1 MTLVLCRHYS
11 NGERSEPVICM
22 FFYKNVLP
30 CAKQFYTI
38 PETENNQ
45 AARGAWAMPYNQN
58 EEIRNIIWQEEKKYL
73 MKKVAF
79 DLILNDALKIDDY
92 ILASGKKSP
101 YYVDLRQAI
110 SDPMTMDLIANSLA
124 RIIDNEIGRD
134 KFDKILG
141 VPTAGVPFTTI
152 VCQKLAIPMLYYRKE
167 RKEHGVRKKI
177 EGKMETNDRI
187 LMIDDLIT
195 TGKSVIQAAQAAR
208 EQGGLV
214 TELVVLLDRE
224 QGGREFIL
232 SNNIRP
238 HVLFTVSDA
247 FKWLNE
253 VKLLND
259 DDYKVIMDYI
269 NEEKKLV

>member
-1 MTLVLCRHYS
+1 MSHTRY
-11 NGERSEPVICM
+11 
-22 FFYKNVLP
+22 
-30 CAKQFYTI
+30 
-38 PETENNQ
+38 
-45 AARGAWAMPYNQN
+45 

-73 MKKVAF
+73 MKKVSF
-79 DLILNDALKIDDY
+79 DLILNDALKIGDY
-92 ILASGKKSP
+92 ILFSGKKSP

-110 SDPMTMDLIANSLA
+110 SDPITMDLIANSLA
-124 RIIDNEIGRD
+124 RIIDNEIGKD

-141 VPTAGVPFTTI
+141 VPTAGIPFTTI

-177 EGKMETNDRI
+177 EGKMENNDRI

-195 TGKSVIQAAQAAR
+195 TGKSVIQAAEAVR

-214 TELVVLLDRE
+214 TDLVVLLDRE
-224 QGGREFIL
+224 QGGREFIF

-247 FKWLNE
+247 FEWLNE
-253 VKLLND
+253 VNMLSD
-259 DDYKVIMDYI
+259 DNYKVIMDYI
-269 NEEKKLV
+269 NEEKNRPVE

>member
-1 MTLVLCRHYS
+1 
-11 NGERSEPVICM
+11 
-22 FFYKNVLP
+22 
-30 CAKQFYTI
+30 
-38 PETENNQ
+38 
-45 AARGAWAMPYNQN
+45 MPNHQH
-58 EEIRNIIWQEEKKYL
+58 EEIRNLIWQEEKKYL

-92 ILASGKKSP
+92 ILFSGKKSP

-124 RIIDNEIGRD
+124 RIIDNEIGKN

-177 EGKMETNDRI
+177 EGNMELNDRI

-195 TGKSVIQAAQAAR
+195 TGQSVIQAAKAAR

-247 FKWLNE
+247 FEWLNE
-253 VKLLND
+253 VKLLSD
-259 DDYKVIMDYI
+259 DNYKVIIDYI
-269 NEEKKLV
+269 NEEKKLTG

>member
-1 MTLVLCRHYS
+1 
-11 NGERSEPVICM
+11 
-22 FFYKNVLP
+22 LP

-58 EEIRNIIWQEEKKYL
+58 EEIRNLIWQEEKKYL

-92 ILASGKKSP
+92 ILFSGKKSP

-110 SDPMTMDLIANSLA
+110 SDPMSMDLIANSLA

-177 EGKMETNDRI
+177 EGKMEINDRI

-247 FKWLNE
+247 FEWLNE

-259 DDYKVIMDYI
+259 GDYKVIMDYI

>member
-1 MTLVLCRHYS
+1 V
-11 NGERSEPVICM
+11 
-22 FFYKNVLP
+22 K
-30 CAKQFYTI
+30 
-38 PETENNQ
+38 
-45 AARGAWAMPYNQN
+45 GASAMSHTQY

-73 MKKVAF
+73 MKKVSF
-79 DLILNDALKIDDY
+79 DLILNDALKIGDY
-92 ILASGKKSP
+92 ILFSGKKSP

-110 SDPMTMDLIANSLA
+110 SDPITMDLIANSLA
-124 RIIDNEIGRD
+124 RIIENEIGRNQ
-134 KFDKILG
+134 FDKILG

-177 EGKMETNDRI
+177 EGKMEKNDRI

-195 TGKSVIQAAQAAR
+195 TGKSVIQAAEAAR

-232 SNNIRP
+232 ANNIRP

-247 FKWLNE
+247 FEWLNE
-253 VKLLND
+253 VKMLSGDN
-259 DDYKVIMDYI
+259 YKVIMDYI
-269 NEEKKLV
+269 NEEKKSQG

>member
-1 MTLVLCRHYS
+1 
-11 NGERSEPVICM
+11 
-22 FFYKNVLP
+22 
-30 CAKQFYTI
+30 
-38 PETENNQ
+38 
-45 AARGAWAMPYNQN
+45 MPHTQY

-73 MKKVAF
+73 MKKVSF
-79 DLILNDALKIDDY
+79 DLIFNDALKIGDY
-92 ILASGKKSP
+92 ILFSGKKSP

-110 SDPMTMDLIANSLA
+110 SDPITMDLIANSLA
-124 RIIDNEIGRD
+124 RIIDNEIGRN

-141 VPTAGVPFTTI
+141 VPTAGIPFTTI
-152 VCQKLAIPMLYYRKE
+152 VCQKLAMPMLYYRKE

-177 EGKMETNDRI
+177 EGKMEKNDRI

-195 TGKSVIQAAQAAR
+195 TGKSVIQAAEAVR

-247 FKWLNE
+247 FEWLNE
-253 VKLLND
+253 VKMLND
-259 DDYKVIMDYI
+259 ENYKVIMDYI
-269 NEEKKLV
+269 NEEKNRQVE

>member
-1 MTLVLCRHYS
+1 MSHTRY
-11 NGERSEPVICM
+11 
-22 FFYKNVLP
+22 
-30 CAKQFYTI
+30 
-38 PETENNQ
+38 
-45 AARGAWAMPYNQN
+45 

-73 MKKVAF
+73 MKKVSF
-79 DLILNDALKIDDY
+79 DLILNDALKIGDY
-92 ILASGKKSP
+92 ILFSGKKSP

-110 SDPMTMDLIANSLA
+110 SDPITMDLIANSLA
-124 RIIDNEIGRD
+124 RIIDNEIGKD

-141 VPTAGVPFTTI
+141 VPTAGIPFTTI

-177 EGKMETNDRI
+177 EGKMENNDRI

-195 TGKSVIQAAQAAR
+195 TGKSVIQAAEAVR

-214 TELVVLLDRE
+214 TDMVVLLDRE
-224 QGGREFIL
+224 QGGREFIF

-247 FKWLNE
+247 FEWLNE
-253 VKLLND
+253 VNMLSD
-259 DDYKVIMDYI
+259 DNYKVIMDYI
-269 NEEKKLV
+269 NEEKNRPVE

>member
-1 MTLVLCRHYS
+1 VKTTAL
-11 NGERSEPVICM
+11 
-22 FFYKNVLP
+22 K
-30 CAKQFYTI
+30 
-38 PETENNQ
+38 
-45 AARGAWAMPYNQN
+45 GAWAMPYNQY
-58 EEIRNIIWQEEKKYL
+58 EEIRSLIWQEEKRYL
-73 MKKVAF
+73 TKKVAF
-79 DLILNDALKIDDY
+79 DLVLNDALKIGDY
-92 ILASGKKSP
+92 ILFSGKKSP

-124 RIIDNEIGRD
+124 RIIDNEIGRN

-152 VCQKLAIPMLYYRKE
+152 VCQKLAVPMLYYRKE

-177 EGKMETNDRI
+177 EGKMELNDRI

-195 TGKSVIQAAQAAR
+195 TGKSVIQAAEAAR

-238 HVLFTVSDA
+238 HVLFNVSDA

-253 VKLLND
+253 VKLLSN
-259 DDYKVIMDYI
+259 DDYKMIMDYI
-269 NEEKKLV
+269 NAEKKQLVP

>member
-1 MTLVLCRHYS
+1 MS
-11 NGERSEPVICM
+11 D
-22 FFYKNVLP
+22 
-30 CAKQFYTI
+30 
-38 PETENNQ
+38 NQ
-45 AARGAWAMPYNQN
+45 H

-73 MKKVAF
+73 MKKVSF
-79 DLILNDALKIDDY
+79 DLILNEALKIGDY
-92 ILASGKKSP
+92 ILVSGKKSP

-124 RIIDNEIGRD
+124 RIIDNEIGRN

-141 VPTAGVPFTTI
+141 VPTAGVPFTAI

-177 EGKMETNDRI
+177 EGKMEMNDRI

-195 TGKSVIQAAQAAR
+195 TGKSVIQAAEAAR

-224 QGGREFIL
+224 QGGREAIL
-232 SNNIRP
+232 SHNIRP

-253 VKLLND
+253 VKLLSD
-259 DDYKVIMDYI
+259 DTHKVIMDYI
-269 NEEKKLV
+269 NAEKKLRD